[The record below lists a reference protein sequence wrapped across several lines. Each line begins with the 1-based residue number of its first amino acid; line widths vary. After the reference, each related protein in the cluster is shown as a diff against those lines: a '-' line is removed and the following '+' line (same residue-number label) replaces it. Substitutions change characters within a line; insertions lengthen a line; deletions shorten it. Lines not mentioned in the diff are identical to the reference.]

1 MIYTILQLEMY
12 CPGPGCQSDCQQ
24 TFLHLWLVTG
34 RQTFLAT
41 FFWMSRQTC
50 AESFVDLY
58 FFLSKIWI
66 QLELELEVVVHNF
79 TYILLN
85 LLTFFNGDQL
95 ALFLCDRFAYFFLK
109 GHLET
114 INCFRKRGQ
123 TGGPPV
129 CFCKTVC

>member
-1 MIYTILQLEMY
+1 MINTILQLEIY
-12 CPGPGCQSDCQQ
+12 YPAPGCQSDDCQQ

-34 RQTFLAT
+34 RQTCLAT

-50 AESFVDLY
+50 AESFVN
-58 FFLSKIWI
+58 FFLSKIWV
-66 QLELELEVVVHNF
+66 QLELELEVVVQNF

-85 LLTFFNGDQL
+85 LLTFFNVDQL

-114 INCFRKRGQ
+114 IIAL
-123 TGGPPV
+123 
-129 CFCKTVC
+129 